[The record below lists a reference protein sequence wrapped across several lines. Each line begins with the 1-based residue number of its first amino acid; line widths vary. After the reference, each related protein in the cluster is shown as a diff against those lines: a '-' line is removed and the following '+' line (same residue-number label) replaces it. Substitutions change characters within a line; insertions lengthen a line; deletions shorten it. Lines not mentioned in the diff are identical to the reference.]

1 MTATC
6 PDCTATEVDNYLQ
19 HDQTCPLGLDLDR
32 TSDADRRFFEDHPG
46 ARNYWRE
53 IRPSE
58 VAGLRQAGV
67 IPNVPGKAVGRVR
80 VTNIADG
87 IRVRGFEKILY
98 QLDLE
103 ASK

>member
-1 MTATC
+1 MTC
-6 PDCTATEVDNYLQ
+6 PDCTATEVDNHLQ
-19 HDQTCPLGLDLDR
+19 HDPTCPLGLDLDR
-32 TSDADRRFFEDHPG
+32 TSDADRRFFADHPG

-58 VAGLRQAGV
+58 VADLRRTGV
-67 IPNVPGKAVGRVR
+67 IPNAPGKVAGRVR

-87 IRVRGFEKILY
+87 VRVRGFENVLY
-98 QLDLE
+98 LPDLE